1 MGNFFIFSSQAE
13 RATMEALASFGGSG
27 LDSVLKNKTE
37 TFRDKLEKDKLKL
50 KVIRV
55 CAVCVHYH

>member
-1 MGNFFIFSSQAE
+1 
-13 RATMEALASFGGSG
+13 MEALASFGGSG

-55 CAVCVHYH
+55 CVCVCVSVYVCE